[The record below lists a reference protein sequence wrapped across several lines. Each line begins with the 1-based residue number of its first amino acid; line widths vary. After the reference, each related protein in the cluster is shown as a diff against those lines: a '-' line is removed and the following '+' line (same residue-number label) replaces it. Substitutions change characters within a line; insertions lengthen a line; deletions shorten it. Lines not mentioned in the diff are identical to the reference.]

1 MPKSHFHM
9 GVLPHGRFP
18 VAHQSWV
25 VRLPKANCQ
34 KKLYSSRG
42 WSFFKIGG
50 IGF

>member
-9 GVLPHGRFP
+9 GVLPHGRSP

-34 KKLYSSRG
+34 KKVVQFTG
-42 WSFFKIGG
+42 MEFF
-50 IGF
+50 